1 MNSTLISTLYPKSI
15 KHSSEA
21 SVLKPGRNNK
31 KLGWKI
37 TKGKWKGKYLYSL
50 TLTERATCPTSC
62 HHWDDCY
69 GNNMPFA
76 HRFDTRGL
84 IQKLEQEIPQLLSKH
99 KKGIVIRLH
108 VLGDFYSVDYARF
121 WQKMLVQYDD
131 LCIFGYTARELD
143 SKIGRAIWLNNIR
156 FSDRH
161 VIRWSRNYTSDEL
174 GKWFAI
180 QLNKSFLNNRLVFT
194 MASFNIHHRCQ
205 RNTTGNPF
213 TCRLSQISYGRQVGC
228 FTGAKQCRG
237 TVTEA
242 VAVVR
247 IEV

>member
-1 MNSTLISTLYPKSI
+1 MASTYGRKYFVFPLARSLVSGYTVPMNSTLISTRYPKSI

-174 GKWFAI
+174 GKWFAAEE
-180 QLNKSFLNNRLVFT
+180 SFDGN
-194 MASFNIHHRCQ
+194 SFDCPEQ
-205 RNTTGNPF
+205 TGKVDSCADCGLCWTAQKTVRF
-213 TCRLSQISYGRQVGC
+213 LSH
-228 FTGAKQCRG
+228 
-237 TVTEA
+237 
-242 VAVVR
+242 
-247 IEV
+247 